1 MVNCVDGQLPEGGS
15 REARRTGFER
25 GRGLQPPLKRGLRAG
40 KPAEAGWGAKKWA
53 GAGPAAGRGW
63 IGVGVPGRGDGT
75 CVPGSLRS
83 LDAPL
88 ERRGRGFWGLSG
100 GVAQSGSD
108 APATYFRA
116 LRAVLKGSVEG
127 GREVL
132 GRVGIGVFGTPQWER
147 VWPGRFR
154 SAVGGRGGG
163 RGRARPER
171 FVAGRLLV
179 VLAGV
184 GVAGGCRAGAGVCRR
199 EGEGVMWWSEA

>member
-1 MVNCVDGQLPEGGS
+1 MCVPGS
-15 REARRTGFER
+15 RSDLDGPLER
-25 GRGLQPPLKRGLRAG
+25 PGGQVWGGLRIVI
-40 KPAEAGWGAKKWA
+40 WG
-53 GAGPAAGRGW
+53 GNHVLESVVVGGRWSPVWG
-63 IGVGVPGRGDGT
+63 GGT

-88 ERRGRGFWGLSG
+88 ERRGKGLGACRGCRPKRLRRPGYLLSSP
-100 GVAQSGSD
+100 SGCSEGE
-108 APATYFRA
+108 R
-116 LRAVLKGSVEG
+116 VEI
-127 GREVL
+127 GREVV
-132 GRVGIGVFGTPQWER
+132 GRVGIGVFGTPEWER

-184 GVAGGCRAGAGVCRR
+184 GVAGGCREGAGVCRR